1 MTLKEYRK
9 LHNLSQT
16 ALAKQV
22 GVSIS
27 TISKL
32 ESGTYHSGAGNV
44 SKKIKN
50 IVGEDVEIITLEENC
65 KYKQMF
71 LEAKERIEELE
82 NKIIELNDTIEKCVV
97 VFENINEIK
106 KLINNESSFYKII
119 HKKKKYKGRE

>member
-50 IVGEDVEIITLEENC
+50 IVGEDVEIIVLEENY

-71 LEAKERIEELE
+71 FEAKKELK
-82 NKIIELNDTIEKCVV
+82 NWKIK
-97 VFENINEIK
+97 
-106 KLINNESSFYKII
+106 
-119 HKKKKYKGRE
+119 

>member
-16 ALAKQV
+16 ALAKKV

-27 TISKL
+27 TISRL
-32 ESGTYHSGAGNV
+32 ESGTYHSGVGNV
-44 SKKIKN
+44 AKKIKN
-50 IVGEDVEIITLEENC
+50 IVGDEVIISVEDDY

-71 LEAKERIEELE
+71 FKAKERIEELE
-82 NKIIELNDTIEKCVV
+82 NKIIELNDTVEKCVV
-97 VFENINEIK
+97 VFENINELK
-106 KLINNESSFYKII
+106 KLINNESSVYKII

>member
-32 ESGTYHSGAGNV
+32 ESGTYHSRAVNV
-44 SKKIKN
+44 SEKIKN
-50 IVGEDVEIITLEENC
+50 IVGEDVEIITLEENY

-71 LEAKERIEELE
+71 FEAKKRIEELE
-82 NKIIELNDTIEKCVV
+82 NKIIELNNTVEKCIV
-97 VFENINEIK
+97 VFENINELK
-106 KLINNESSFYKII
+106 KLINNESSVYKII

>member
-27 TISKL
+27 TISRL
-32 ESGTYHSGAGNV
+32 ESGTYHSGVGNV
-44 SKKIKN
+44 AKKIKN
-50 IVGEDVEIITLEENC
+50 IVGEDVEIISLEENY

-71 LEAKERIEELE
+71 FDAKKRIEELE
-82 NKIIELNDTIEKCVV
+82 NKIIELNDTVEKCVV
-97 VFENINEIK
+97 VFENINELK
-106 KLINNESSFYKII
+106 KLINNESSIYKII